1 MTDRQ
6 WDTLLKV
13 VRFETVEPLP
23 VGFIIDSPWLPGWC
37 GMSILDYYTSDR
49 LWLAANFRAIDTFPD
64 VIFLPGFWSE
74 YGMCTEPSAFGAK
87 CTWEEANLP
96 HAHKIIADPAEAGR
110 VAKPDVRK
118 DGLLPFMV
126 NRLRHTEKEINDRG
140 HRIRFAVSRGPLNI
154 ASFLMGSTEFLMAL
168 YTHAGECEK
177 LLNTITDFTI
187 DWIGVQLEAFPS
199 IDGLL
204 VLDDVVGFVG
214 DTDYEQWAHP
224 YLKRVYDAVP
234 VTVKAFHNDAAGLVC
249 APRLADMGII
259 LFNFSF
265 EHSMTQMR
273 ALCGDSVAF
282 LGNLPPRDVLALK
295 SPEEIEVETAKMVDD
310 LADTKGILF
319 SCGGGMPQG
328 VSTEQIQAFCEM
340 LKSRK
345 AEMLKWCK
353 AEMVIRPIR
362 RSRPTGQAAEE

>member
-1 MTDRQ
+1 M
-6 WDTLLKV
+6 
-13 VRFETVEPLP
+13 
-23 VGFIIDSPWLPGWC
+23 
-37 GMSILDYYTSDR
+37 
-49 LWLAANFRAIDTFPD
+49 
-64 VIFLPGFWSE
+64 
-74 YGMCTEPSAFGAK
+74 
-87 CTWEEANLP
+87 
-96 HAHKIIADPAEAGR
+96 
-110 VAKPDVRK
+110 
-118 DGLLPFMV
+118 
-126 NRLRHTEKEINDRG
+126 
-140 HRIRFAVSRGPLNI
+140 
-154 ASFLMGSTEFLMAL
+154 
-168 YTHAGECEK
+168 
-177 LLNTITDFTI
+177 
-187 DWIGVQLEAFPS
+187 
-199 IDGLL
+199 
-204 VLDDVVGFVG
+204 
-214 DTDYEQWAHP
+214 
-224 YLKRVYDAVP
+224 YDAVP

-249 APRLADMGII
+249 APRLADMGIN